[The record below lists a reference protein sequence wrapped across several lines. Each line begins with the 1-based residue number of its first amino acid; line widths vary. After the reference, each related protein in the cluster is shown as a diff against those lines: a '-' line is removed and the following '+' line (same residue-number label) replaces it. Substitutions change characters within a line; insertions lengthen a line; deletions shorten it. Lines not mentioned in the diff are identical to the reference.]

1 MIDAEVPEE
10 LDLPGDFF
18 SPVGKPVGKLEN
30 NAAGN
35 AEDIRERAQYAAAIR
50 NQQVVCSSHI
60 TSSIQKPRECL
71 DFKHSRG
78 FFMHF
83 DGWDRRS
90 EKGNKRQ

>member
-35 AEDIRERAQYAAAIR
+35 AEDIRER
-50 NQQVVCSSHI
+50 V
-60 TSSIQKPRECL
+60 
-71 DFKHSRG
+71 
-78 FFMHF
+78 
-83 DGWDRRS
+83 
-90 EKGNKRQ
+90 